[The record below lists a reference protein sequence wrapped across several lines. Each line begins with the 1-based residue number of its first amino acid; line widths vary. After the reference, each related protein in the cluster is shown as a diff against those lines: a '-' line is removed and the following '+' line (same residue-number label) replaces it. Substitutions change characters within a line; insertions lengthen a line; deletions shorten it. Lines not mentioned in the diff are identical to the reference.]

1 MKQKNIEELLRFI
14 DESPTCFHAV
24 ENVRQMLDEAGF
36 QSSDELLVEASS
48 KQSLTDKAYII
59 RNDSSLIA
67 YKLPKQKAKGFHIMA
82 SHSDSPCFKIKT
94 KPEIVVDEQYVKLNV
109 EKYGGMILSTW
120 MDRTLGI
127 AGRVITKKE
136 DKFIS
141 TLVNLSSDCCVIPN
155 LSVHFNREINKG
167 FEYNPQVDM
176 LPLFSGEKSSKLMKK
191 IAEQLSLSD
200 AEILGSDLYLYS
212 GEKSRR
218 VGLDGEFI
226 LAPRLDDL
234 QCAFGTLQGFIES
247 KPQEYISVYCLFNN
261 EEVGSRTRQGAD
273 SDFLEGVLK
282 DIWEKAMDLC
292 FETAWEEQAQNCPG
306 SYERY
311 TFRNALANSFLISA
325 DNAHALHPNH
335 PEKSD
340 VTNKPYLNKGI
351 VLKFNGNAQ
360 YTTEGFSQ
368 AYMQDLCNQC
378 SVQLQTFANRSDVPG
393 GSTLGNIVMSHVSVP
408 SADIGLPQLAM
419 HSAMETAGAYD
430 AEDLIT
436 VSKYFYGM

>member
-1 MKQKNIEELLRFI
+1 MEQKNIEDLLRFI
-14 DESPTCFHAV
+14 DETPTCFHAV
-24 ENVRQMLDEAGF
+24 DNVRQMLEEAGF
-36 QSSDELLVEASS
+36 ASNGAEMESSVLKRSDSEQERMDYVS
-48 KQSLTDKAYII
+48 DKAYII

-67 YKLPKQKAKGFHIMA
+67 YKLPKQTPKGFHIMA

-127 AGRVITKKE
+127 AGRVFTKKQ
-136 DKFIS
+136 DKFVS
-141 TLVNLSSDCCVIPN
+141 TLVDLGSDCCVIPN

-176 LPLFSGEKSSKLMKK
+176 LPLFSGDKSSKLMQK
-191 IAEQLSLSD
+191 ITKQLSVSD
-200 AEILGSDLYLYS
+200 TDILGSDLYLYS
-212 GEKSRR
+212 GEKSKR
-218 VGLDGEFI
+218 VGMDGEFI

-234 QCAFGTLQGFIES
+234 QCAYGTLQGFIES
-247 KPQEYISVYCLFNN
+247 EPQEYISVYCLFNN

-282 DIWEKAMDLC
+282 DIWKQPDN
-292 FETAWEEQAQNCPG
+292 FN
-306 SYERY
+306 
-311 TFRNALANSFLISA
+311 NALANSFLISA

-360 YTTEGFSQ
+360 YTTDGFSQ

-378 SVQLQTFANRSDVPG
+378 GVPLQTFANRSDVPG
-393 GSTLGNIVMSHVSVP
+393 GSTLGNIVMSHISVP

-430 AEDLIT
+430 AEDLIA
-436 VSKYFYGM
+436 VSKRFYGM

>member
-1 MKQKNIEELLRFI
+1 MEQKNIEDLLRFI

-24 ENVRQMLDEAGF
+24 DKVRQMLEEAGF
-36 QSSDELLVEASS
+36 ASNGAEMESSVLKRSDSEQERMDYVS
-48 KQSLTDKAYII
+48 DKAYII

-67 YKLPKQKAKGFHIMA
+67 YKLPKQTPKGFHIMA

-127 AGRVITKKE
+127 AGRVITKKQ
-136 DKFIS
+136 DKFVS
-141 TLVNLSSDCCVIPN
+141 TLVDLGSDCCVIPN

-176 LPLFSGEKSSKLMKK
+176 LPLFSGDKSSKLMQK
-191 IAEQLSLSD
+191 IAKQLSVSD
-200 AEILGSDLYLYS
+200 TDILGSDLYLYS
-212 GEKSRR
+212 GEKSKR
-218 VGLDGEFI
+218 VGMDGEFI

-234 QCAFGTLQGFIES
+234 QCAYGTLQGFIES
-247 KPQEYISVYCLFNN
+247 EPQEYISVYCLFNN

-282 DIWEKAMDLC
+282 DIWEQPD
-292 FETAWEEQAQNCPG
+292 
-306 SYERY
+306 
-311 TFRNALANSFLISA
+311 TFNNALANSFLISA

-340 VTNKPYLNKGI
+340 VTNKPYLNRGI

-360 YTTEGFSQ
+360 YTTDGFSQ

-378 SVQLQTFANRSDVPG
+378 DVPLQTFANRSDVPG
-393 GSTLGNIVMSHVSVP
+393 GSTLGNIVMSHISVP

-430 AEDLIT
+430 AEDLIA
-436 VSKYFYGM
+436 VSKRFYGM

>member
-1 MKQKNIEELLRFI
+1 MKQKNIEDLLRFI

-24 ENVRQMLDEAGF
+24 DNVRQMLDV
-36 QSSDELLVEASS
+36 SDI
-48 KQSLTDKAYII
+48 AYII
-59 RNDSSLIA
+59 RNNSSLIA
-67 YKLPKQKAKGFHIMA
+67 YKLPKQAPKGFHIMA

-120 MDRTLGI
+120 LDRTLGI
-127 AGRVITKKE
+127 AGRVITKQQ
-136 DKFIS
+136 DKFVS
-141 TLVNLSSDCCVIPN
+141 TLVNLGSDCCVIPN

-176 LPLFSGEKSSKLMKK
+176 LPLFSGDKSSKLMQK
-191 IAEQLSLSD
+191 IAKQLSVSD
-200 AEILGSDLYLYS
+200 TDILGSDLYLYS

-218 VGLDGEFI
+218 IGMDGEFI

-234 QCAFGTLQGFIES
+234 QCAYGTLQGFIDSE
-247 KPQEYISVYCLFNN
+247 PQEYISVYCLFNN

-282 DIWEKAMDLC
+282 DIWEQPD
-292 FETAWEEQAQNCPG
+292 
-306 SYERY
+306 
-311 TFRNALANSFLISA
+311 TFRDALSNSFLISA

-340 VTNKPYLNKGI
+340 VTNRPYLNKGI

-360 YTTEGFSQ
+360 YTTDGFSQ

-378 SVQLQTFANRSDVPG
+378 GVPLQTFANRSDVPG

-419 HSAMETAGAYD
+419 HSAMETAGAHD
-430 AEDLIT
+430 VEDLIA
-436 VSKYFYGM
+436 VSKRFYGM